1 MIKTVEVIV
10 IIALIIFS
18 FFLGVKYSES
28 VKSHMSWLETQDEQE
43 VELPD
48 LSNENGEAGVIN
60 EEVVDP
66 NAPILDNVDPTA
78 SSNQGAQPSAPIENA
93 QVPAEQ
99 NQVAPAPAPVQAP
112 APVVPAKAR

>member
-28 VKSHMSWLETQDEQE
+28 IKSHMSWLENQDEQE

-48 LSNENGEAGVIN
+48 LSNENSEIGISA

-66 NAPILDNVDPTA
+66 NAPALDNVNANAPQVAQPAVPVETQVQPA
-78 SSNQGAQPSAPIENA
+78 PAQPAQPSAPGA
-93 QVPAEQ
+93 PS
-99 NQVAPAPAPVQAP
+99 NQ
-112 APVVPAKAR
+112 R

>member
-48 LSNENGEAGVIN
+48 LSNENSEIGISA

-66 NAPILDNVDPTA
+66 NAPALDNVDPNIPT
-78 SSNQGAQPSAPIENA
+78 
-93 QVPAEQ
+93 
-99 NQVAPAPAPVQAP
+99 NQVAPAVPAESVPAPSQPVPTQPAS
-112 APVVPAKAR
+112 APVPVAPSNPR

>member
-28 VKSHMSWLETQDEQE
+28 IKSRMSWLETQDEQE

-48 LSNENGEAGVIN
+48 LSNENSEIGVSA

-66 NAPILDNVDPTA
+66 NAPALDNTDTNAPV
-78 SSNQGAQPSAPIENA
+78 NQVAQPA
-93 QVPAEQ
+93 VPAE
-99 NQVAPAPAPVQAP
+99 NAPAPATNAPAQPAPVS
-112 APVVPAKAR
+112 APVVPSNPR

>member
-28 VKSHMSWLETQDEQE
+28 VKTHMSWLETQDEQE

-48 LSNENGEAGVIN
+48 LSNENSEIGISA

-66 NAPILDNVDPTA
+66 SAPALDNVDPNA
-78 SSNQGAQPSAPIENA
+78 PQVMQP
-93 QVPAEQ
+93 
-99 NQVAPAPAPVQAP
+99 VAPAPTENVPAPVQNSP
-112 APVVPAKAR
+112 VVAPVAPSNPR

>member
-1 MIKTVEVIV
+1 
-10 IIALIIFS
+10 
-18 FFLGVKYSES
+18 
-28 VKSHMSWLETQDEQE
+28 MSWLETQDEQE

>member
-28 VKSHMSWLETQDEQE
+28 IKSHMSWLENQDEQE

-48 LSNENGEAGVIN
+48 LSNENSEIGISA
-60 EEVVDP
+60 EEVIDP
-66 NAPILDNVDPTA
+66 NSPALDNVNANAP
-78 SSNQGAQPSAPIENA
+78 QVAQPAIPVENA
-93 QVPAEQ
+93 PAQAQPVPAQ
-99 NQVAPAPAPVQAP
+99 PAPAS
-112 APVVPAKAR
+112 APVAPSNQR

>member
-28 VKSHMSWLETQDEQE
+28 IKSHMSWLENQDEQE

-48 LSNENGEAGVIN
+48 LSNENSEIGISA
-60 EEVVDP
+60 EEVIDP
-66 NAPILDNVDPTA
+66 NAPALDNVNANAP
-78 SSNQGAQPSAPIENA
+78 QVVQPAVAPVENA
-93 QVPAEQ
+93 P
-99 NQVAPAPAPVQAP
+99 VAQPAPAS
-112 APVVPAKAR
+112 APVAPSNQR

>member
-28 VKSHMSWLETQDEQE
+28 DKSHMIWLENQDEQE

-48 LSNENGEAGVIN
+48 LSNENSELGIST

-66 NAPILDNVDPTA
+66 NAPALDNVDAVAPPQVVQPATVPVENVPA
-78 SSNQGAQPSAPIENA
+78 QAQP
-93 QVPAEQ
+93 VPAQ
-99 NQVAPAPAPVQAP
+99 PVPAPVAP
-112 APVVPAKAR
+112 SNQR

>member
-48 LSNENGEAGVIN
+48 LSNENSEVGISA

-66 NAPILDNVDPTA
+66 NAPALDNVDPST
-78 SSNQGAQPSAPIENA
+78 STNQVAPTVPVENA
-93 QVPAEQ
+93 QVPVQPVPAQ
-99 NQVAPAPAPVQAP
+99 PAPTPVAPSNP
-112 APVVPAKAR
+112 R